1 MIKSTLWSILF
12 SFCFLIIETAIL
24 SNIVF
29 LPVVPDLVLL
39 CLIYFSFFNGC
50 SAGEIHGFF
59 TGFLVDFLSA
69 APLGLNSLLRTIIG
83 FLTGLLRNM
92 FNIDKIFFPA
102 ILGAIGTFL
111 KALLLLIL
119 SFFFGDSVLP
129 YRLTESYFWIEL
141 CMNTVLSPLMFAFLN
156 LFSNLL
162 LFSQES
168 LTYVQQ

>member
-1 MIKSTLWSILF
+1 MIKSTLWSLLF

-39 CLIYFSFFNGC
+39 CLIYISFFNGC

-83 FLTGLLRNM
+83 FLTGLLKNM

-102 ILGAIGTFL
+102 ILGAIGTF
-111 KALLLLIL
+111 IH
-119 SFFFGDSVLP
+119 
-129 YRLTESYFWIEL
+129 YW
-141 CMNTVLSPLMFAFLN
+141 
-156 LFSNLL
+156 
-162 LFSQES
+162 
-168 LTYVQQ
+168 